1 MRSTRYI
8 PLDWGRVFWPALRQR
23 ASHWSTAGARPVP
36 KRYKYKRTAS
46 IPPTY
51 PWHHTR
57 PDPRGWARPRDRFS
71 AAAAL
76 DTPFAALSSMLQKSA
91 LPHTARHTTSH
102 YTLLPAVHDSPF
114 TSALKRSLQTL
125 ITSLT
130 PLRPLS
136 LGRTNSRGLS
146 RRLVVSLHRSLRQSS
161 HVQMSCGRSCNPMH
175 L

>member
-1 MRSTRYI
+1 MCVQLGTYLWTGGGSSGLLCVNGHPIGRQQGPDPCQKGTSTK
-8 PLDWGRVFWPALRQR
+8 GRRP
-23 ASHWSTAGARPVP
+23 SHH
-36 KRYKYKRTAS
+36 
-46 IPPTY
+46 

-146 RRLVVSLHRSLRQSS
+146 RRLVVSLHRSLRQPW